1 MNFSRI
7 AARTAVALAISGFTL
22 SAQAAD
28 WFPEPINKTAADG
41 TVTLTEYQA
50 RTEKA
55 TQNWKICVS
64 YPHLKDPFFLAANY
78 GAVEEAKR
86 LGVSIQV
93 LDAGGYTQLNN
104 QITQIEDCVAG
115 GAQAVVLVAVSADGM
130 DNLLRSLR
138 DKNIVVI
145 DATNGVSSD
154 DVDARVLTNP
164 HDEAY
169 RAGEWLA
176 KKHPKG
182 SPEVRVV
189 PLLRAQSERRR

>member
-1 MNFSRI
+1 
-7 AARTAVALAISGFTL
+7 
-22 SAQAAD
+22 
-28 WFPEPINKTAADG
+28 
-41 TVTLTEYQA
+41 
-50 RTEKA
+50 
-55 TQNWKICVS
+55 
-64 YPHLKDPFFLAANY
+64 
-78 GAVEEAKR
+78 
-86 LGVSIQV
+86 VSIQV

-189 PLLRAQSERRR
+189 PLLRARRVNDDVEPVSVYMTPGVLQGLKSKSVAAAGVAPVVVTSRMQIDTAVRILEQGKNRSSVYLFSNLFGEFAYL